1 MKKTS
6 TIALAMFILAAPFV
20 EARRRAVAP
29 VPDHSLAIEFVDDAG
44 GTSLLSV
51 AGSEAWL
58 DLQKVAHAGASGERV
73 TRLRRRVGIKVVRVE
88 GTAPGVAA
96 VRARIDASDGR
107 ASYRINGRPL
117 GRMPLLID
125 ARAPIGSPVF
135 HTLEID
141 VPIHA
146 ADGALTASITWEVTE
161 EP

>member
-1 MKKTS
+1 MKRTS
-6 TIALAMFILAAPFV
+6 TIALAMILLAAPFV

-29 VPDHSLAIEFVDDAG
+29 VPGHALAIEFVDGAAG
-44 GTSLLSV
+44 DSLLAA

-58 DLQKVAHAGASGERV
+58 DLQKVAHAGGPGERV
-73 TRLRRRVGIKVVRVE
+73 TRLRRRVGVKVVRVE

-96 VRARIDASDGR
+96 VRARIDSSDGR

-146 ADGALTASITWEVTE
+146 AEGALAASIAWEVTE
-161 EP
+161 ER